1 MISEDPELEI
11 LSTLSDKD
19 VFTLTKGL
27 SKEELRSPFTNG
39 AFGLDE
45 KSINQAIRKMKATGL
60 ISSRRDG
67 NDHVYFLNKSRFH
80 DIIVFLQNLVE

>member
-27 SKEELRSPFTNG
+27 SEKELRSPFTNG
-39 AFGLDE
+39 AYGLDE

-60 ISSRRDG
+60 ISSRRDC